1 MPSKYLHTYE
11 YVHVRSSPSHYG
23 GNLLSPKI
31 YNDSVRSIYIA
42 TYRSRVS
49 DSIPLGRPESELA
62 SVHVLIHKTAF
73 GQISLIYNKRSIE
86 RKCVL
91 DINQTKNKAREQR
104 IYKAAKVVMI
114 ASVLSHHLGSLV
126 QNQET

>member
-1 MPSKYLHTYE
+1 M
-11 YVHVRSSPSHYG
+11 
-23 GNLLSPKI
+23 
-31 YNDSVRSIYIA
+31 
-42 TYRSRVS
+42 
-49 DSIPLGRPESELA
+49 
-62 SVHVLIHKTAF
+62 HVLIHKTAF

-91 DINQTKNKAREQR
+91 DINQTKNKTREQR